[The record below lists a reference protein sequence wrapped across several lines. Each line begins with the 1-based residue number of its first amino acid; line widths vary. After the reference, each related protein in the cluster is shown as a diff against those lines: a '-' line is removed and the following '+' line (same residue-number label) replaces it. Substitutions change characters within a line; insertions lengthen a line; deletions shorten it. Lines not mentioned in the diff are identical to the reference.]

1 MQGMASKSALHTR
14 AQRVLTEGGR
24 LLVSGQTSAAVSV
37 LEEALRLARQ
47 AAGERHAPVVAPMV
61 MLATAYRR
69 LARYVDAGMH
79 YQGALA
85 ILDGHGEGRT
95 EPAAAIYRELALL
108 EFDAR
113 NWLRGE
119 PFIRHAL
126 KLRTQLHGAL
136 DPLTLRDRALLA
148 ALLVRQDKAK
158 EADTT
163 LRPLASRIPALPADV
178 VARTLD
184 TQARLARA
192 HGRVASALGLVE
204 GALQAAR
211 ESADAVLAAEVRCTL
226 ALVLQARRGGARE
239 AAAEYV
245 QAAKEYGRALGASH
259 PMVGV
264 AWREAGRILRRLGDG
279 REAEALLRKAE
290 TIIARVDAMTP
301 DGVAAT
307 GTINPFAAGVRLSVR
322 PSAIHRIGVFADE
335 AIPAWKKVIE
345 YTGERI
351 SSVESGRRWDPKR
364 SSYLFELTTKT
375 HLDGAIGG
383 SGAEYINHSC
393 DPNIKTRIVRRHILY
408 YSCRP
413 IASGE
418 ELTVDYRY
426 EHDTDRMDCYCGAA
440 TCRGT
445 MNLLPPKRKRRQR

>member
-24 LLVSGQTSAAVSV
+24 LLVGGQTSAAVPV

-47 AAGERHAPVVAPMV
+47 SAGEGHPPVVAPMV

-79 YQGALA
+79 YQGALG

-148 ALLVRQDKAK
+148 ALLIRQHKTKDA
-158 EADTT
+158 AAT
-163 LRPLASRIPALPADV
+163 LRPLATRVDRLPADI

-184 TQARLARA
+184 TQARLALA
-192 HGRVASALGLVE
+192 DGRVASALGLVE

-211 ESADAVLAAEVRCTL
+211 EAADDVLAAEVRCTL
-226 ALVLQARRGGARE
+226 GLVRQGKRGGARE
-239 AAAEYV
+239 AAAEYM
-245 QAAKEYGRALGASH
+245 QAAKEYGRTLGASH

-264 AWREAGRILRRLGDG
+264 AWREAGRLLKRLGDG
-279 REAEALLRKAE
+279 KPADTLLRKANA
-290 TIIARVDAMTP
+290 IISRVDAMTP

-307 GTINPFAAGVRLSVR
+307 GTINPFAAGFHLSVR

-335 AIPAWKKVIE
+335 AIPGWKKVIE

-393 DPNIKTRIVRRHILY
+393 DPNIKTRIVRKHILY

-413 IASGE
+413 IAAGE

-426 EHDTDRMDCYCGAA
+426 EHDTDRMNCYCGAA

-445 MNLLPPKRKRRQR
+445 MNMLPPKKKRKKR